1 MVDGYTEFLCYSR
14 PISLGNFIFSCSEWE
29 SDITKLGLSNKNQLK
44 SWIMCNLMRANR
56 WGREGD
62 GGKKGRQVSCH
73 VAASVDSAWA
83 LIWCPLSVGRVERGF
98 SPA

>member
-1 MVDGYTEFLCYSR
+1 
-14 PISLGNFIFSCSEWE
+14 
-29 SDITKLGLSNKNQLK
+29 
-44 SWIMCNLMRANR
+44 MCNLMRANR